1 MMKRVLTK
9 KPQFSKTVLPD
20 RQKRNLKFSHAPQ
33 EAEAGVDSSGPHI
46 LTGPVEMEVPAY
58 EWATPEE
65 PVPPAVVAQQ
75 GRSLF
80 QWIVAIVLPLA
91 ALGVIALTVAALA
104 QAGGYDADFIA
115 SRLR

>member
-9 KPQFSKTVLPD
+9 KPQFSKTVMPD

-33 EAEAGVDSSGPHI
+33 EVETGPHI

-58 EWATPEE
+58 EWATPEDTT
-65 PVPPAVVAQQ
+65 PPAVVAQQ
-75 GRSLF
+75 SRSLF
-80 QWIVAIVLPLA
+80 QWIVAILLPILG
-91 ALGVIALTVAALA
+91 LGVIALAVAALA

>member
-1 MMKRVLTK
+1 M
-9 KPQFSKTVLPD
+9 PD

-33 EAEAGVDSSGPHI
+33 EVEVGVDSGPHI

-58 EWATPEE
+58 EWATPEDTT
-65 PVPPAVVAQQ
+65 PPAVVAQQ
-75 GRSLF
+75 SRSLF
-80 QWIVAIVLPLA
+80 QWIVAILLPILG
-91 ALGVIALTVAALA
+91 LGVIALAVAALA

>member
-33 EAEAGVDSSGPHI
+33 EVETPGPHI

-58 EWATPEE
+58 EWASAEDT
-65 PVPPAVVAQQ
+65 VPPAVIAQQ
-75 GRSLF
+75 SRSLF
-80 QWIVAIVLPLA
+80 QWIVAIVLPVA
-91 ALGVIALTVAALA
+91 ALGVIALSVVALA

-115 SRLR
+115 SRFR

>member
-33 EAEAGVDSSGPHI
+33 EVEVESSGPHI
-46 LTGPVEMEVPAY
+46 LSGPVEMEVPAY
-58 EWATPEE
+58 EWASAEE
-65 PVPPAVVAQQ
+65 PTPPAVIAQQ
-75 GRSLF
+75 SRSLF
-80 QWIVAIVLPLA
+80 QWIVAIVLPVA
-91 ALGVIALTVAALA
+91 ALGVIALSVAALA

-115 SRLR
+115 SRFR

>member
-33 EAEAGVDSSGPHI
+33 EVEVGVDAGPQI
-46 LTGPVEMEVPAY
+46 LSGPVEMEVPTY
-58 EWATPEE
+58 EWVTAEE
-65 PVPPAVVAQQ
+65 PTPPAVIAQQ
-75 GRSLF
+75 SRNLF
-80 QWIVAIVLPLA
+80 QWIVAIVLPVA
-91 ALGVIALTVAALA
+91 ALGVIALSVVALA

-115 SRLR
+115 SRLK